1 MEELDKND
9 NLEQTEAD
17 ANLEEVQE
25 AVIDEKI
32 YADEVN
38 AEEFKTEVA
47 KSPSSIKEKSSSE
60 PFFEDEAE
68 TKQFEN
74 LLLKKHLSTALG
86 NMTIVLVA
94 FVFVIF
100 IAQITAA
107 LGAFLIAFLLGTILF
122 LLTIATLGLIYLT
135 GVMGSW
141 WAAVGKI
148 FNGGADFVKFLEKF
162 YVLFPFVIALSAVFS
177 VFSIVLEARSGVLKS
192 VGRIVCSA
200 IFGALAVLM
209 SIIILT
215 GVLSS

>member
-25 AVIDEKI
+25 AEIVKIASTDEPK
-32 YADEVN
+32 
-38 AEEFKTEVA
+38 AEEAKTEVA
-47 KSPSSIKEKSSSE
+47 ESSSSAKEHNSNE

-68 TKQFEN
+68 KKHFEKM
-74 LLLKKHLSTALG
+74 LLNKHLSSAFG

-100 IAQITAA
+100 IAQIAAA
-107 LGAFLIAFLLGTILF
+107 LGAFLIAALLGTILF
-122 LLTIATLGLIYLT
+122 MLTIVTFGLIYLT

-148 FNGGADFVKFLEKF
+148 FNGGADFVKFLENF

-177 VFSIVLEARSGVLKS
+177 VFSIILETKSGVFKS

-200 IFGALAVLM
+200 IFGALAVFM